1 MTKPGFV
8 ITAIACALAGACSN
22 DSVRPGN
29 ALPLQEVLSI
39 QNAMTGI
46 ETPTRTLIATPETW
60 ATTWAKIFASYAPTQ
75 RPPLPA
81 IDFTSRVVVLAAAG
95 VRGAQGFFFTIEEV
109 RSLDGTLQVIVLE
122 RWPSC
127 GTLPALSAP
136 VHAVSVPRVA
146 TTAEFTL
153 TKQGPPTCN

>member
-1 MTKPGFV
+1 M
-8 ITAIACALAGACSN
+8 
-22 DSVRPGN
+22 
-29 ALPLQEVLSI
+29 QEVLSI

-46 ETPTRTLIATPETW
+46 ETPTRTLITNPETW
-60 ATTWAKIFASYAPTQ
+60 ATAWANIFANYAPSQ

-81 IDFTSRVVVLAAAG
+81 IDFDARVVVLAAAG
-95 VRGAQGFFFTIEEV
+95 LRGAQGFFFTIEEV
-109 RSLDGTLQVIVLE
+109 RRHEGTLQVLVIE

-146 TTAEFTL
+146 TTAEFIL
-153 TKQGPPTCN
+153 TTQGPPTCN